1 VRSELEFLDGHQLT
15 PANLTELLGR
25 VRSRLPAV
33 SNALADRFFSPG
45 ETAGLYLHELR
56 GGDAAE
62 GEDSAVP
69 PAVRL

>member
-1 VRSELEFLDGHQLT
+1 
-15 PANLTELLGR
+15 

-33 SNALADRFFSPG
+33 NGALADRFFSPG

-62 GEDSAVP
+62 RDDP
-69 PAVRL
+69 